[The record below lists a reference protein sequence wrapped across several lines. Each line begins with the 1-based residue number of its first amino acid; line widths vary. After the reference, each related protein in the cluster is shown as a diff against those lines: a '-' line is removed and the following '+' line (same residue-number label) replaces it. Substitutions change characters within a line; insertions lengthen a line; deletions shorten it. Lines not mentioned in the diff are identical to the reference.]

1 MKIKQ
6 YMVTVYAVL
15 VKSGKHNI
23 EELPEAYI
31 IPVAEYL
38 AEQEEG
44 SLRLIAPPSKGG
56 HKKSPRGEGF
66 PPLWGPLDKLLFC
79 ITCPL
84 EMGRVMQARNSRKYF
99 SDVVIFFSIMLSAF
113 LKNVEP
119 LQHRS

>member
-15 VKSGKHNI
+15 VKSGKRNI

-44 SLRLIAPPSKGG
+44 FTSAD
-56 HKKSPRGEGF
+56 SPAE
-66 PPLWGPLDKLLFC
+66 
-79 ITCPL
+79 
-84 EMGRVMQARNSRKYF
+84 
-99 SDVVIFFSIMLSAF
+99 
-113 LKNVEP
+113 
-119 LQHRS
+119 